1 MAKRKAPS
9 GRAPSAEAADTSG
22 VESGIRTSSAAASQQ
37 GALDAFFGL
46 SAQGTNIAT
55 EFRAGLPTF
64 LSMAYIMFVNPAIL
78 EKAGMEEIASV
89 EGAIEVDDGVERA
102 AVLAFRLGARYR
114 SLNNRWHSAPPSQ
127 IRLSLASR
135 SSLSFALSLGYRVTP
150 IVLPR
155 SFVTWTPKHPRNRPA
170 TAPAC

>member
-1 MAKRKAPS
+1 
-9 GRAPSAEAADTSG
+9 SAEWPRAFGRGCRYKRSRVGNST
-22 VESGIRTSSAAASQQ
+22 ASQQ

-46 SAQGTNIAT
+46 SAQGTHIAT
-55 EFRAGLPTF
+55 ELRAGLATF
-64 LSMAYIMFVNPAIL
+64 LTMAYIMFVNPGIL

-102 AVLAFRLGARYR
+102 AVLAFRLGAGYR

-135 SSLSFALSLGYRVTP
+135 S
-150 IVLPR
+150 
-155 SFVTWTPKHPRNRPA
+155 
-170 TAPAC
+170 

>member
-1 MAKRKAPS
+1 MQRQAGASTRGGAMAKRKAPS

-22 VESGIRTSSAAASQQ
+22 VESGIRTSSGASQQ

-55 EFRAGLPTF
+55 EFRAGLATF
-64 LSMAYIMFVNPAIL
+64 LTMAYIMFVNPGIL

-102 AVLAFRLGARYR
+102 AVLAFR
-114 SLNNRWHSAPPSQ
+114 
-127 IRLSLASR
+127 
-135 SSLSFALSLGYRVTP
+135 
-150 IVLPR
+150 
-155 SFVTWTPKHPRNRPA
+155 
-170 TAPAC
+170 